1 MMILGEK
8 KMANNVIELK
18 GKRFVQASKTPGS
31 MIRSMNGKFT
41 VTCPHLHN
49 LHTKLLTIRDFWEKE
64 SRFFDGVLIN
74 VVYNKIAAKGLN
86 LTLQLLVLNL
96 AKIKL
101 NILLLIF

>member
-74 VVYNKIAAKGLN
+74 VVYSLVSLCICGLMV
-86 LTLQLLVLNL
+86 QYIFLVLST
-96 AKIKL
+96 
-101 NILLLIF
+101 LLFRNGDSI